1 MKTVAVM
8 LAAAMAAYAS
18 FAESYYVVTT
28 TDFLGNKSFKTMT
41 RDQVKETQ
49 AKIKRENS
57 ALPKVLNA
65 IKRDFAA
72 NPEAHEGEKFY
83 GGKLKPRTFKQNGP
97 FSDYEKA
104 QEKTDRFQ
112 NREDEKL
119 LDMEKESDMRKL
131 SDREKEKRFDEA
143 KKEEAI
149 NKFAED
155 VQKKIDE
162 MLGEKK

>member
-1 MKTVAVM
+1 MKTCAIF
-8 LAAAMAAYAS
+8 LAAAIAILNAA
-18 FAESYYVVTT
+18 AESYYVVTT

-41 RDQVKETQ
+41 RDQVRETQ
-49 AKIKRENS
+49 ARMKRENS

-83 GGKLKPRTFKQNGP
+83 GGKLKPKTFKQNGP

-104 QEKTDRFQ
+104 QERTDRLQ

-119 LDMEKESDMRKL
+119 LEKEKESDMRKL
-131 SDREKEKRFDEA
+131 SEREKEKRYEEA

-162 MLGEKK
+162 QFGEKK